1 MVLGGKDS
9 AEIESL
15 SKNQEVT
22 IWCSRQI
29 CLSQTFKG

>member
-9 AEIESL
+9 DEMELL
-15 SKNQEVT
+15 SKNQEVK
-22 IWCSRQI
+22 IWCSHQI